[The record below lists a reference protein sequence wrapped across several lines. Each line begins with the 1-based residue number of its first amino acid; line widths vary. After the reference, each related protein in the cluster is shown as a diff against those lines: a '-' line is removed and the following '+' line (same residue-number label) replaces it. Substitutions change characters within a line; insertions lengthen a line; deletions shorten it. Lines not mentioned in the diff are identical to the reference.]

1 MSIRRPREGDMD
13 PSRLRRGL
21 KFSDNAVCKPKLK
34 LQNTSRSGTDSKIDI
49 NKRSKS
55 KVEEKHENVHKTK
68 AKIILL
74 IQGKGM
80 TNSFLLL
87 SLVFKFI
94 RLGLNQFE
102 P

>member
-1 MSIRRPREGDMD
+1 VCK
-13 PSRLRRGL
+13 L
-21 KFSDNAVCKPKLK
+21 KFFEIAKYVKIW
-34 LQNTSRSGTDSKIDI
+34 TDSKIDI